1 MNRNRPR
8 FKYSKLFMGVS
19 VFALLNLPLALTSY
33 AADQGSESAAVLEEV
48 TVTARRRSE
57 NLQEVPIAVSV
68 ITDELIQDA
77 GLTDIKELQ
86 FLNPSLTLRD
96 GNVDR
101 GVGFVMRG
109 VGTRSFNT
117 GIEPSVNVVIDGVVN
132 GIQAQNIADLADIE
146 RIEILRGPQG
156 TLFGKN
162 STAGVV
168 SITTKAPSEELE
180 GNLSVGYGSNEEVK
194 IKGTISNSLS
204 DNVGARLSFYS
215 NSTDG
220 YLDNVSTG
228 PKNEIDEYG
237 LRGKVVFNM
246 SDDNS
251 LRVTANYS
259 DRDSNCCYWV
269 ARVAAPDS
277 GFANRIAPVIASET
291 NNEIN
296 LANDFSQFNDI
307 TSTGISVQYDSA
319 FNAFDLVA
327 IAAWS
332 DWDSDVNTD
341 VDSSPVD
348 LIDINGGLFT
358 SQHKTFELRLQSNG
372 STELQWLAGYF
383 YADQFNDGKQD
394 IGSFTSLLLGN
405 PETPSNFGTLTEFEQ
420 DITNWAVF
428 GDLTFAVSETVDL
441 TVGVR
446 YSDKKGDGQTQNS
459 ALPGFDA
466 AAFFRPPSALQKRSV
481 DDDNVSGRV
490 IVRWRPGSETMVY
503 ASATRGYK
511 GPGLLEAQ
519 VEDVDAEIPTSFEL
533 GVKSNFLDQRLRVAA
548 TLFKTDYADFQA
560 QSLALDEAGD
570 PKFFFN
576 NADELETSG
585 LELEFDFL
593 ATSNLMLSA
602 QLAVIDAEF
611 TDFDNAPCY
620 AGQTEALGC
629 SSVAGFSTQ
638 SLNGKSLPLAPDTS
652 YTLSA
657 RYDFQF
663 LGADA
668 HAYASYAY
676 RSETEGDLNNPDF
689 VIDSFGLLNANIG
702 ANFREGKY
710 SVMVWGKNLTDEFYV
725 TRIFNTFG
733 GGTSHYVSPNSK
745 RRFGVTA
752 SYNF

>member
-1 MNRNRPR
+1 
-8 FKYSKLFMGVS
+8 
-19 VFALLNLPLALTSY
+19 
-33 AADQGSESAAVLEEV
+33 
-48 TVTARRRSE
+48 
-57 NLQEVPIAVSV
+57 
-68 ITDELIQDA
+68 
-77 GLTDIKELQ
+77 
-86 FLNPSLTLRD
+86 LNPSLTLRD

-162 STAGVV
+162 STAGVI

-246 SDDNS
+246 SDDSS

-269 ARVAAPDS
+269 PRVAAPGS

-332 DWDSDVNTD
+332 DWESDVNTD

-394 IGSFTSLLLGN
+394 IGSFTSQLLGN

-420 DITNWAVF
+420 DITNWA
-428 GDLTFAVSETVDL
+428 T
-441 TVGVR
+441 
-446 YSDKKGDGQTQNS
+446 
-459 ALPGFDA
+459 
-466 AAFFRPPSALQKRSV
+466 
-481 DDDNVSGRV
+481 
-490 IVRWRPGSETMVY
+490 
-503 ASATRGYK
+503 
-511 GPGLLEAQ
+511 LLLLLA
-519 VEDVDAEIPTSFEL
+519 
-533 GVKSNFLDQRLRVAA
+533 RL
-548 TLFKTDYADFQA
+548 
-560 QSLALDEAGD
+560 
-570 PKFFFN
+570 
-576 NADELETSG
+576 
-585 LELEFDFL
+585 
-593 ATSNLMLSA
+593 
-602 QLAVIDAEF
+602 
-611 TDFDNAPCY
+611 
-620 AGQTEALGC
+620 
-629 SSVAGFSTQ
+629 
-638 SLNGKSLPLAPDTS
+638 
-652 YTLSA
+652 
-657 RYDFQF
+657 
-663 LGADA
+663 
-668 HAYASYAY
+668 
-676 RSETEGDLNNPDF
+676 
-689 VIDSFGLLNANIG
+689 
-702 ANFREGKY
+702 
-710 SVMVWGKNLTDEFYV
+710 
-725 TRIFNTFG
+725 
-733 GGTSHYVSPNSK
+733 
-745 RRFGVTA
+745 
-752 SYNF
+752 

>member
-1 MNRNRPR
+1 
-8 FKYSKLFMGVS
+8 MGVS

-33 AADQGSESAAVLEEV
+33 AADQGSESAGVLEEV

-132 GIQAQNIADLADIE
+132 GIQAQNISDLADIE

-246 SDDNS
+246 SDDSS

-307 TSTGISVQYDSA
+307 TSTGISVQ
-319 FNAFDLVA
+319 
-327 IAAWS
+327 
-332 DWDSDVNTD
+332 
-341 VDSSPVD
+341 
-348 LIDINGGLFT
+348 
-358 SQHKTFELRLQSNG
+358 
-372 STELQWLAGYF
+372 
-383 YADQFNDGKQD
+383 
-394 IGSFTSLLLGN
+394 
-405 PETPSNFGTLTEFEQ
+405 
-420 DITNWAVF
+420 
-428 GDLTFAVSETVDL
+428 
-441 TVGVR
+441 
-446 YSDKKGDGQTQNS
+446 
-459 ALPGFDA
+459 
-466 AAFFRPPSALQKRSV
+466 
-481 DDDNVSGRV
+481 
-490 IVRWRPGSETMVY
+490 
-503 ASATRGYK
+503 
-511 GPGLLEAQ
+511 
-519 VEDVDAEIPTSFEL
+519 
-533 GVKSNFLDQRLRVAA
+533 
-548 TLFKTDYADFQA
+548 
-560 QSLALDEAGD
+560 
-570 PKFFFN
+570 
-576 NADELETSG
+576 
-585 LELEFDFL
+585 
-593 ATSNLMLSA
+593 
-602 QLAVIDAEF
+602 
-611 TDFDNAPCY
+611 
-620 AGQTEALGC
+620 
-629 SSVAGFSTQ
+629 
-638 SLNGKSLPLAPDTS
+638 
-652 YTLSA
+652 
-657 RYDFQF
+657 
-663 LGADA
+663 
-668 HAYASYAY
+668 
-676 RSETEGDLNNPDF
+676 
-689 VIDSFGLLNANIG
+689 
-702 ANFREGKY
+702 
-710 SVMVWGKNLTDEFYV
+710 
-725 TRIFNTFG
+725 
-733 GGTSHYVSPNSK
+733 
-745 RRFGVTA
+745 
-752 SYNF
+752 